1 MKINKFVRINSN
13 ITAPQVRLSLD
24 DGNSQIITIQE
35 ARDRAYRAELD
46 LVETVPNAKP
56 PVCKI
61 MDFNKWKYEE
71 KVRRKE
77 EQKKTKSIANKEI
90 HLRYC
95 IGQHDL
101 ETKIRFLKQFL
112 EEKRQ
117 VRLIVK
123 FKNREMSNLGQG
135 EIILTQMAEAVN
147 DIGTMQLK
155 PKLEGK
161 NLVANLMPK

>member
-1 MKINKFVRINSN
+1 MKTNKFVRINSN
-13 ITAPQVRLSLD
+13 ITAPQVRLSFD
-24 DGNSQIITIQE
+24 DGGSQVVSINE
-35 ARDRAYRAELD
+35 ARERAYRAELD
-46 LVETVPNAKP
+46 LVEIVPNAKP

-71 KVRRKE
+71 KVKRKE
-77 EQKKTKSIANKEI
+77 EQKKTKSVAPKEI
-90 HLRYC
+90 RLRYC

-101 ETKIRFLKQFL
+101 DTKVRALKQFL

-117 VRLIVK
+117 VRLVVQ
-123 FKNREMSNLGQG
+123 FKSREMSNLVQG
-135 EIILTQMAEAVN
+135 ESVLMQMAESVSEF
-147 DIGTMQLK
+147 GTMQVK